1 MKKALLKNSVKEIKN
16 TYKRFI
22 SILLMAFLGVGFFA
36 GLRATSPDMLRT
48 IDNYY
53 KEQNVYDIQVLSTLG
68 LTSNDVEEI
77 SKIENVERV
86 SKSYEID
93 GKIDIDNKEI
103 ITKFITIE
111 DVNKPILLNGNMPQ
125 NQDECLVEESF
136 LTSNNKKI
144 GDTITVDIEDTQ
156 NDDGEKIKYLKTN
169 ELKIV
174 GTVKSPLFIARDRGT
189 SKLGSGKINYYIYIS
204 ENNINASDIYTNIY
218 VTVKDAKKYE
228 TSSKEYE
235 DYIEGVKENIEQIKE
250 KQEKERHDTLVA
262 KAQEKLDDVEEEYNS
277 KKQDGQTKIDDASK
291 EIEDGKKKIGEAESE
306 IKQNRE
312 KADNEFKNADNKIA
326 QAKKD
331 IENNE
336 KTLNDKEKEAN
347 AQIENLKN
355 QKSQLEDN
363 LNQVNQTL
371 ADTQKQY
378 NLILNA
384 LENASLP
391 EEQKNQYELQKAQL
405 EAGINTLNENKEKV
419 QSGIKQIDDGIE
431 EGTKEIKNAKKQIEQ
446 AKNELSKQEKTLSN
460 KKKTTYNQIEK
471 AEKELADKKQE
482 LQDGEEELN
491 KNKKEFETQIKDAE
505 KKLGDAKEKISEIEN
520 PKWYILDRNSNSGY
534 VSFIQ
539 DTKSIDNIS
548 KVFPVVFFI
557 VATLIS
563 LTSMT
568 RMVEE
573 QRGQIGTLKALG
585 YNKLQIMMKY
595 IIYAGIA
602 TIVGSVLGMCVGF
615 IILPEIIWMMYGMMY
630 QMTDKILISF
640 NWKYGGIGLIL
651 ISICIIGATIYTTL
665 KELVSTPSVL
675 MRPKAPKGGNRVIME
690 KIPFIWKRLNFSQ
703 KVTVRNIFRYKKRFF
718 MTIIGILGCTALI
731 LTGFGVKDSV
741 KQIIPNQFENVF
753 MYDMQIS
760 LKESLTEEKRQE
772 FKNKLT
778 QNSEIKKA
786 VSIYMTSETAVN
798 GDNEENVQIIVPEN
812 QDELDGIIN
821 IKDIKNKK
829 QTIKLTEN
837 EICLTDKAAQLLG
850 VKAGDTLILKDV
862 DENEVNIKISNVVEN
877 YVSHYVY
884 MTKETY
890 KKLYNKDFKANVVFI
905 QNVKLN
911 DEEQDK
917 LAKEIM
923 NMSEVSGIVNMTST
937 MKSIDDMMNLL
948 NYVVIVLIVSAGLL
962 AFVVLYN
969 LANVN
974 ISERIRELATIKV
987 LGFYDKEVYDY
998 IARETVILTIIG
1010 IALGLVGGYFLNY
1023 YLMGTCEINMLRF
1036 SKTIK
1041 LISYVYASLITIV
1054 FTLIVNIATYFALKK
1069 IDMIESLK
1077 SVE

>member
-53 KEQNVYDIQVLSTLG
+53 KEQNVYDIQILSTLG
-68 LTSNDVEEI
+68 LTLKDVEEI
-77 SKIENVERV
+77 SKIENVEKV
-86 SKSYEID
+86 SKSYETD

-125 NQDECLVEESF
+125 NQDECLVEELF
-136 LTSNNKKI
+136 LTTNNKKI

-204 ENNINASDIYTNIY
+204 EDNINASDIYTNIY
-218 VTVKDAKKYE
+218 VTVKDAEKYE

-235 DYIEGVKENIEQIKE
+235 DYIEEVKENIEQIKE
-250 KQEKERHDTLVA
+250 KQEQERHDTLVQ
-262 KAQEKLDDVEEEYNS
+262 KAQEKLDEAEDEYNS
-277 KKQDGQTKIDDASK
+277 KKQEGQEKIDDASK
-291 EIEDGKKKIGEAESE
+291 EIEDGKKKIEEAELE

-312 KADNEFKNADNKIA
+312 KADTEFKNAENKLT
-326 QAKKD
+326 QAKND
-331 IENNE
+331 IESNE
-336 KTLNDKEKEAN
+336 KTLNDKEQEAN
-347 AQIENLKN
+347 AQIENLKK
-355 QKSQLEDN
+355 QKSQLEN
-363 LNQVNQTL
+363 ALSQINPELAENQE
-371 ADTQKQY
+371 QY
-378 NLILNA
+378 NMI
-384 LENASLP
+384 S
-391 EEQKNQYELQKAQL
+391 AQL
-405 EAGINTLNENKEKV
+405 KMIN
-419 QSGIKQIDDGIE
+419 DGIE
-431 EGTKEIKNAKKQIEQ
+431 EGTKEIQNAKNQIEQ
-446 AKNELSKQEKTLSN
+446 AKNELVQQEKTLNS
-460 KKKTTYNQIEK
+460 KKKNTYNQIEK
-471 AEKELADKKQE
+471 AEKEIADKKQE
-482 LQDGEEELN
+482 LQDGEEELS
-491 KNKKEFETQIKDAE
+491 KNKQEFETQIKDAE
-505 KKLGDAKEKISEIEN
+505 NELNKAKEKITEIEN

-539 DTKSIDNIS
+539 DTKSIENIS

-602 TIVGSVLGMCVGF
+602 TIVGSILGMCVGF
-615 IILPEIIWMMYGMMY
+615 VILPEIIWMMYGMMY

-690 KIPFIWKRLNFSQ
+690 KIPFIWKRLDFSH
-703 KVTVRNIFRYKKRFF
+703 KVTVRNVFRYKKRFF

-760 LKESLTEEKRQE
+760 LKESLSEEERQE

-778 QNSEIKKA
+778 QNNEIKRA
-786 VSIYMTSETAVN
+786 ISIYMTSETAVN
-798 GDNEENVQIIVPEN
+798 GNNEEDVQIIVPEN

-837 EICLTDKAAQLLG
+837 EICLTDKVSQLLG
-850 VKAGDTLILKDV
+850 VKAGDMLTLKDA

-890 KKLYNKDFKANVVFI
+890 KNLYNKDFKANVIFI
-905 QNVKLN
+905 QNAELN
-911 DEEQDK
+911 DEEQDN

-923 NMSEVSGIVNMTST
+923 DMSEVSGIVNMAST

-1041 LISYVYASLITIV
+1041 PISYVYASLITIV

>member
-1 MKKALLKNSVKEIKN
+1 
-16 TYKRFI
+16 
-22 SILLMAFLGVGFFA
+22 
-36 GLRATSPDMLRT
+36 
-48 IDNYY
+48 
-53 KEQNVYDIQVLSTLG
+53 
-68 LTSNDVEEI
+68 
-77 SKIENVERV
+77 
-86 SKSYEID
+86 
-93 GKIDIDNKEI
+93 
-103 ITKFITIE
+103 
-111 DVNKPILLNGNMPQ
+111 
-125 NQDECLVEESF
+125 
-136 LTSNNKKI
+136 
-144 GDTITVDIEDTQ
+144 
-156 NDDGEKIKYLKTN
+156 
-169 ELKIV
+169 
-174 GTVKSPLFIARDRGT
+174 
-189 SKLGSGKINYYIYIS
+189 
-204 ENNINASDIYTNIY
+204 
-218 VTVKDAKKYE
+218 
-228 TSSKEYE
+228 
-235 DYIEGVKENIEQIKE
+235 
-250 KQEKERHDTLVA
+250 
-262 KAQEKLDDVEEEYNS
+262 
-277 KKQDGQTKIDDASK
+277 
-291 EIEDGKKKIGEAESE
+291 
-306 IKQNRE
+306 
-312 KADNEFKNADNKIA
+312 
-326 QAKKD
+326 
-331 IENNE
+331 
-336 KTLNDKEKEAN
+336 
-347 AQIENLKN
+347 
-355 QKSQLEDN
+355 
-363 LNQVNQTL
+363 
-371 ADTQKQY
+371 
-378 NLILNA
+378 
-384 LENASLP
+384 
-391 EEQKNQYELQKAQL
+391 
-405 EAGINTLNENKEKV
+405 
-419 QSGIKQIDDGIE
+419 
-431 EGTKEIKNAKKQIEQ
+431 
-446 AKNELSKQEKTLSN
+446 
-460 KKKTTYNQIEK
+460 
-471 AEKELADKKQE
+471 
-482 LQDGEEELN
+482 
-491 KNKKEFETQIKDAE
+491 
-505 KKLGDAKEKISEIEN
+505 
-520 PKWYILDRNSNSGY
+520 
-534 VSFIQ
+534 
-539 DTKSIDNIS
+539 
-548 KVFPVVFFI
+548 
-557 VATLIS
+557 
-563 LTSMT
+563 
-568 RMVEE
+568 
-573 QRGQIGTLKALG
+573 
-585 YNKLQIMMKY
+585 
-595 IIYAGIA
+595 
-602 TIVGSVLGMCVGF
+602 
-615 IILPEIIWMMYGMMY
+615 
-630 QMTDKILISF
+630 
-640 NWKYGGIGLIL
+640 
-651 ISICIIGATIYTTL
+651 
-665 KELVSTPSVL
+665 

-760 LKESLTEEKRQE
+760 LKESLTEEERQE

-798 GDNEENVQIIVPEN
+798 RDNEENVQIIVPEN
-812 QDELDGIIN
+812 QEELDGIIN

-829 QTIKLTEN
+829 RTIKLTEN

-850 VKAGDTLILKDV
+850 VKAGDTLTLKDV

-911 DEEQDK
+911 DEKQDK

-1041 LISYVYASLITIV
+1041 PISYVYASLITIV